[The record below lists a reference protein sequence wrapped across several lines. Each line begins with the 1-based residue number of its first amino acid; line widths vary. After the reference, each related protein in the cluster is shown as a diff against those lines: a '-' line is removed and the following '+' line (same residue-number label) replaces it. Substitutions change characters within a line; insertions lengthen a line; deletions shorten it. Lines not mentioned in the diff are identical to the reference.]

1 MGSDRPLNLRH
12 TGRAA
17 YQNHAL
23 NLLDR
28 QLRIPQGLAYGV
40 QGARGQGLCR
50 RFKVRTFDVKYE
62 LRPRQLGFERYK
74 FSSR

>member
-1 MGSDRPLNLRH
+1 MGSDRPLHLRH
-12 TGRAA
+12 TGRASH
-17 YQNHAL
+17 QNDAL
-23 NLLDR
+23 HILNC
-28 QLRIPQGLAYGV
+28 QMRIPQGLAYGV

-62 LRPRQLGFERYK
+62 LRPRQLGFECYE